1 MILLQHMIYVAADDD
16 DHHHHHHHDVD
27 DAIHVPPVSIS
38 QKKSLYLRMMKEGV
52 TTFSCSSH
60 LM

>member
-1 MILLQHMIYVAADDD
+1 MILLQHMIYVADGDDD
-16 DHHHHHHHDVD
+16 DHDDDHDVD